1 MTKAES
7 RAHLITEQP
16 NPASQDLDLLTIE
29 EFIDLCQTED
39 YKMLIAVEREKD
51 RIVQAIRLISTAL
64 REGGRLF
71 YVGAGTSGRLGVLDA
86 VECPPTFSTPPE
98 LVQGIIAG
106 GRDALIKSAEGLEDD
121 AGAGATA
128 IQAHQITPKDVVMG
142 ITAGGTTPFVHGAL
156 QQAQS
161 IGAKTIFFACV
172 PPTAVPTT
180 YDLEIRPIV
189 GAEILTGSTR
199 LKAGTATK
207 LVLNRIST
215 GVMIQ
220 LGKVYQNRMVD
231 VSITNSKLKDRAIRI
246 LTDLL
251 SIDREQAWELLQRS
265 GLNSK
270 TAIVMH
276 HYQIDREEAERL
288 LQRHNGHL
296 RATLNPPKHPLE
308 GQTD

>member
-29 EFIDLCQTED
+29 EFIDLCQAED
-39 YKMLIAVEREKD
+39 HKMLLAVEREKD

-98 LVQGIIAG
+98 LVQGIMAG
-106 GRDALIKSAEGLEDD
+106 GRDALLKSAEGLEDD
-121 AGAGATA
+121 AGAGAAA
-128 IQAHQITPKDVVMG
+128 IQAHQVMSKDVVMG

-172 PPTAVPTT
+172 PPTVLPTT

-251 SIDREQAWELLQRS
+251 NIDREQAWELLQQS

-270 TAIVMH
+270 TAIVMY

-288 LQRHNGHL
+288 LQRYKGHL
-296 RATLNPPKHPLE
+296 RATLNPPKHPL
-308 GQTD
+308 GRQTD

>member
-1 MTKAES
+1 MTNAES

-39 YKMLIAVEREKD
+39 YKMLIAVEKEKD

-86 VECPPTFSTPPE
+86 VECPPTFSTPPA

-121 AGAGATA
+121 AGAGAAA
-128 IQAHQITPKDVVMG
+128 IQAHQVTPKDVVMG

-251 SIDREQAWELLQRS
+251 NIDREQAWELLQRS

-296 RATLNPPKHPLE
+296 RATLNGKGSIH
-308 GQTD
+308 QSTF